1 MAARRL
7 IIAMVLLL
15 AVSTGIAIL
24 VPNPSTDDSEVV
36 TTTTG
41 ASGSTG
47 STGSTGEDGK
57 AGPTGATG
65 TTGLTGKSTPAATS
79 RVSSTGSKTK
89 VVALKPEKSL
99 QVVKLAPGDRLILSV
114 ATKSPGDV
122 ELDGLGLTDSASE
135 YEPAR
140 FDVLIPPGEAD
151 YPVITFKDGKTIAR
165 IVAKP
170 DSAGKNGSV
179 PAGQGKKQKQ

>member
-24 VPNPSTDDSEVV
+24 APNPSTDDNEVAS
-36 TTTTG
+36 TTTG

-47 STGSTGEDGK
+47 STGPTGT
-57 AGPTGATG
+57 TGATG
-65 TTGLTGKSTPAATS
+65 LTGESTPAAS
-79 RVSSTGSKTK
+79 SEVSSTGSETK
-89 VVALKPEKSL
+89 IVALEPEKSV
-99 QVVKLAPGDRLILSV
+99 QVVELAPGDRLVLSV
-114 ATKSPGDV
+114 ETRSPGDV
-122 ELDGLGLTDSASE
+122 ELEGLGLTDTASR

-170 DSAGKNGSV
+170 DSAGKDGSG
-179 PAGQGKKQKQ
+179 PAGQGKKQRQ

>member
-24 VPNPSTDDSEVV
+24 APNPSTDDNEVAS
-36 TTTTG
+36 TTTG

-47 STGSTGEDGK
+47 STSPTGT
-57 AGPTGATG
+57 TGATG
-65 TTGLTGKSTPAATS
+65 LTGESTPAAS
-79 RVSSTGSKTK
+79 SQVSSTGSETK
-89 VVALKPEKSL
+89 IVALEPEKSV
-99 QVVKLAPGDRLILSV
+99 QVVELAPGDRLVLSV
-114 ATKSPGDV
+114 ETRSPGDV
-122 ELDGLGLTDSASE
+122 ELEGLGLTDTASR

-151 YPVITFKDGKTIAR
+151 YPVITFRDGKTIAR

-170 DSAGKNGSV
+170 DSAGKDGSG
-179 PAGQGKKQKQ
+179 PAGQGKKQRQ

>member
-114 ATKSPGDV
+114 ATRSPGDV
-122 ELDGLGLTDSASE
+122 QLEGLGLTDSASE

-165 IVAKP
+165 IVAKS
-170 DSAGKNGSV
+170 DSAGKEGSG
-179 PAGQGKKQKQ
+179 PTGRGKKQKQ

>member
-47 STGSTGEDGK
+47 STGSTGDDGK
-57 AGPTGATG
+57 VGPTGATG
-65 TTGLTGKSTPAATS
+65 TTRLSGKSTPPATS
-79 RVSSTGSKTK
+79 RVSSTGS
-89 VVALKPEKSL
+89 
-99 QVVKLAPGDRLILSV
+99 
-114 ATKSPGDV
+114 
-122 ELDGLGLTDSASE
+122 LGTCWSRSTPSMKCRPSGRCSAIAM
-135 YEPAR
+135 PAR
-140 FDVLIPPGEAD
+140 
-151 YPVITFKDGKTIAR
+151 
-165 IVAKP
+165 
-170 DSAGKNGSV
+170 
-179 PAGQGKKQKQ
+179 

>member
-15 AVSTGIAIL
+15 AISTGIAIL

-79 RVSSTGSKTK
+79 RMSSTGSKTK

-114 ATKSPGDV
+114 ATRTPGDV
-122 ELDGLGLTDSASE
+122 ELEGLGLTDSASE

-170 DSAGKNGSV
+170 DSAGKDGSG

>member
-15 AVSTGIAIL
+15 AISTGIAIL

-89 VVALKPEKSL
+89 VVTLKPEESL
-99 QVVKLAPGDRLILSV
+99 QVVELAPGDRLILSV
-114 ATKSPGDV
+114 ATRSPGDV
-122 ELDGLGLTDSASE
+122 ELEGLGLTDSASE

-151 YPVITFKDGKTIAR
+151 YYR
-165 IVAKP
+165 
-170 DSAGKNGSV
+170 NGGILQYVLRSLV
-179 PAGQGKKQKQ
+179 S